1 MKYLKAKKEEYRYFK
16 WLLKYKDFIK
26 DFCNISKTIEEIKRI
41 LKNNGFN
48 EETKKQSLMH
58 LEKLKSKNGVILK
71 EELTKYFIDIENN
84 KISKKMLICSDI
96 IESSFGKYKNYVSN
110 NKMAG
115 VTSLILCLSAFTSTL
130 SEETTK
136 KALESTTINDI
147 KRWSLN
153 LIGKTVF
160 QKRREAFSC

>member
-1 MKYLKAKKEEYRYFK
+1 M
-16 WLLKYKDFIK
+16 
-26 DFCNISKTIEEIKRI
+26 
-41 LKNNGFN
+41 
-48 EETKKQSLMH
+48 
-58 LEKLKSKNGVILK
+58 V
-71 EELTKYFIDIENN
+71 
-84 KISKKMLICSDI
+84 
-96 IESSFGKYKNYVSN
+96 
-110 NKMAG
+110 G
-115 VTSLILCLSAFTSTL
+115 VTRLILCLRAFISTL

>member
-1 MKYLKAKKEEYRYFK
+1 
-16 WLLKYKDFIK
+16 
-26 DFCNISKTIEEIKRI
+26 
-41 LKNNGFN
+41 
-48 EETKKQSLMH
+48 
-58 LEKLKSKNGVILK
+58 
-71 EELTKYFIDIENN
+71 
-84 KISKKMLICSDI
+84 
-96 IESSFGKYKNYVSN
+96 
-110 NKMAG
+110 MAG